1 MVKFLLILEKGRNMK
16 KLWMMSC
23 LLSVSAFSAQ
33 NKELYITIG
42 ADAVNTTQK
51 SMNGVELLSGN
62 SEISVLKVNSNSI
75 ETLSA
80 MMHDEFNRCGGFIVH
95 ESEAEAQ
102 MVLANEKMRSFA
114 KSAPFANYSITEG
127 EKVSKMVGEVKEIN
141 VRNTILD
148 LSAFKNRYY
157 KAQTGVDSQAYLK
170 KSWENLTAS
179 RSDISVDYFQ
189 HSSYP
194 QPSIIMT
201 VEGQSKSDEIVII
214 GGHADSIAGWWG
226 RANASAPGADDNASG
241 IASITEVIRVMVET
255 GYKPQRTI
263 KFMAYAAEE
272 VGLLGSSD
280 IAKRFAKENKNVV
293 GVVQFDMTNHKG
305 TDELDIVFMT
315 DYTNDA
321 QTKFMGS
328 LIDTYLTDVSW
339 GYSKCGYGCSDHASW
354 HNAGYPASMPF
365 ESTMGDINDHIHT
378 SRDTI
383 DVDGSGGTANHAEK
397 FARLGVAFMVEMGK

>member
-1 MVKFLLILEKGRNMK
+1 MK

-280 IAKRFAKENKNVV
+280 IAKRFAKESKNVV

>member
-127 EKVSKMVGEVKEIN
+127 
-141 VRNTILD
+141 
-148 LSAFKNRYY
+148 
-157 KAQTGVDSQAYLK
+157 
-170 KSWENLTAS
+170 
-179 RSDISVDYFQ
+179 
-189 HSSYP
+189 
-194 QPSIIMT
+194 
-201 VEGQSKSDEIVII
+201 
-214 GGHADSIAGWWG
+214 
-226 RANASAPGADDNASG
+226 
-241 IASITEVIRVMVET
+241 
-255 GYKPQRTI
+255 
-263 KFMAYAAEE
+263 
-272 VGLLGSSD
+272 
-280 IAKRFAKENKNVV
+280 
-293 GVVQFDMTNHKG
+293 
-305 TDELDIVFMT
+305 
-315 DYTNDA
+315 
-321 QTKFMGS
+321 
-328 LIDTYLTDVSW
+328 
-339 GYSKCGYGCSDHASW
+339 
-354 HNAGYPASMPF
+354 
-365 ESTMGDINDHIHT
+365 
-378 SRDTI
+378 
-383 DVDGSGGTANHAEK
+383 
-397 FARLGVAFMVEMGK
+397 

>member
-170 KSWENLTAS
+170 KSWKNLTAS

>member
-280 IAKRFAKENKNVV
+280 IAKRFAKESKNVV